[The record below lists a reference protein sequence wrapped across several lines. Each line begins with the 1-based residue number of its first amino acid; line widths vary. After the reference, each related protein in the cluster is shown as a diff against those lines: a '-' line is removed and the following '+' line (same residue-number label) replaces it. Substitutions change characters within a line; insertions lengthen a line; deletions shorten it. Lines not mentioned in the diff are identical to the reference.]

1 MTQQNIATMQDVLN
15 ALNRDPDLQR
25 EFHKHLAAVVRN
37 DDELRQ
43 DLRKEILTEE
53 LLQLPARFTR
63 LEEDVSARFTRLEED
78 VSARFTHLEEDVSE
92 LKQDM
97 AEVKGRLTGVEG
109 RLTGV
114 EDRLTGVEDRL
125 TGVEDRLTGVEDRL
139 TGVEDRLTGVEA
151 GQARMSGQ
159 LSNIQGDNYENRAI
173 EGSRRLV
180 RRDLNMERAIILYAS
195 NQRTSAGFEDDFLIP
210 AMRAGRIQR
219 RQADEL
225 ERADC
230 IIRCENLDG
239 AIICAVVEIS
249 MTVHE
254 HDHSRAVQ
262 RAELFE
268 QATGL
273 RTLPYVVGIDQEAPD
288 AGAANAT
295 FLEYRP
301 E

>member
-1 MTQQNIATMQDVLN
+1 MTQQNIATMQDILN

-63 LEEDVSARFTRLEED
+63 LEEDM
-78 VSARFTHLEEDVSE
+78 SARFTHLEEDVSE

-109 RLTGV
+109 
-114 EDRLTGVEDRL
+114 
-125 TGVEDRLTGVEDRL
+125 RL

-195 NQRTSAGFEDDFLIP
+195 NQRTSAGFEDNFLIP

-268 QATGL
+268 LATGL
-273 RTLPYVVGIDQEAPD
+273 RTLPYVVGIDQEAPY